1 MVYPRFASWS
11 NKRDRVA
18 SRVVVGRWEVD
29 SDRGAMMGSE
39 RGRGTGSGQEHTG
52 GIGNDIDGF
61 GRLTQSWVRNFP
73 TTPIFRQRPLVSN
86 PWSHCASVSVGSEL
100 APATVVGGSHDR
112 E

>member
-1 MVYPRFASWS
+1 
-11 NKRDRVA
+11 
-18 SRVVVGRWEVD
+18 
-29 SDRGAMMGSE
+29 MGSE

-52 GIGNDIDGF
+52 SIGNDIYRF

-73 TTPIFRQRPLVSN
+73 ATPIFRQRSLVNN
-86 PWSHCASVSVGSEL
+86 PWSHCASVFVALEL